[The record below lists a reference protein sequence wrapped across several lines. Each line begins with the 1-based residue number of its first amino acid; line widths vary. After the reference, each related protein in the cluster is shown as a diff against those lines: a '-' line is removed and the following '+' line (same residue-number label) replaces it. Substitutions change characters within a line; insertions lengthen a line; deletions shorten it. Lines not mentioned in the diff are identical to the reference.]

1 MRVRGENVSAWEIE
15 RVFARH
21 PAVAACA
28 AIGVASDIGEQDVM
42 LYVQFRDGQT
52 LDWTGLAHWAA
63 DKLASYQ
70 RPRYYRATAA
80 FETTPSERIRKH
92 LLSRDTAQAWEMTVT
107 K

>member
-28 AIGVASDIGEQDVM
+28 AIGVASEIGEQDVM
-42 LYVQFRDGQT
+42 LYVQFRESAV
-52 LDWTGLAHWAA
+52 DWVALSTWAA
-63 DKLASYQ
+63 ERLASYQ
-70 RPRYYRATAA
+70 RPRYYRETAQ

-92 LLSRDTAQAWEMTVT
+92 LLSRDTQGAWEWVAT